1 MDILVFF
8 LSLGLL
14 VIIIYLFI
22 RIALR
27 IRKTGGTMS
36 TTVHGALDA
45 FYNHD
50 KKRAAQVVVDV
61 QAHKKMD
68 EQASADLNNSKNTKN
83 KEIL

>member
-1 MDILVFF
+1 MDIIVFF

-14 VIIIYLFI
+14 VFIVYLFM

-61 QAHKKMD
+61 QAHKKMN
-68 EQASADLNNSKNTKN
+68 EQASADSNNSKNTKN